1 MKNQDHING
10 QASKWQPIE
19 TAPKTG
25 EHILAAI
32 FDGGLGFGHCGGK
45 QQANYDVVHYWQGIS
60 PDEDGFYPSN
70 GPDQKYPATHWMPLQ
85 QLAPAMQDIKPAKLH
100 YCGTRPEYCERCRV
114 KMPEKDEPKSI

>member
-45 QQANYDVVHYWQGIS
+45 QQANYDIVHYWQALAQTRTDFIRAMGRIKNIQLLIGCRYNNS
-60 PDEDGFYPSN
+60 PQPCRTSSQRNFITAER
-70 GPDQKYPATHWMPLQ
+70 
-85 QLAPAMQDIKPAKLH
+85 APNTARGA
-100 YCGTRPEYCERCRV
+100 G
-114 KMPEKDEPKSI
+114 